1 MEGKESMRCLGLVLV
16 LCSVIILSCRKD
28 TGLNKPDP
36 VSLSTPSSTEAAG
49 GAAPKEP
56 GDTSPEHFD
65 GIAGI
70 VDVKRSGGTPVVLR
84 DIRTGKHPDFDRVVF
99 EFEGNEVPGYH
110 VEFVDKP
117 VRTCG
122 SGELVPIA
130 GYGYLLVRMT
140 PAQSHTNAGKPTL
153 KQQSLSPNFPVIKE
167 LKQICDFEADVQ
179 WVMGLSHPNRYRV
192 LELSNPSRLV
202 VDIRH

>member
-1 MEGKESMRCLGLVLV
+1 MRGLGLVLV
-16 LCSVIILSCRKD
+16 LCGVITLSCRKE
-28 TGLNKPDP
+28 TGTTRPDP

-56 GDTSPEHFD
+56 GDTSPEHFE

-70 VDVKRSGGTPVVLR
+70 VDVKRTSGTPAILR
-84 DIRTGKHPDFDRVVF
+84 DIRAGKHPDFDRVVF

-122 SGELVPIA
+122 SGELVQIT
-130 GYGYLLVRMT
+130 GYGYLLVRIF
-140 PAQSHTNAGKPTL
+140 PAQSHSNAGKPTL

-167 LKQICDFEADVQ
+167 LKQICDFEAEVQ
-179 WVMGLSHPNRYRV
+179 WVLGLSSPNRYRV
-192 LELSNPSRLV
+192 LELSTPSRLV